1 MKCIGIDI
9 GTTTI
14 SIVVI
19 NTADNTI
26 EEAYTL
32 DNGTFLPSPS
42 PWERI
47 QDVPAI
53 LNKTVTALED
63 ILDRIPGISSIG
75 LTGQMHGIVYVD
87 KTGFAVS
94 PLYTWQ
100 DGRGSQ
106 PNFEDGKSVSAYLS
120 ETYGIKVPAGY
131 GTATHLY
138 NIRKGLVP
146 KDAVSFCTIADH
158 LGMRL
163 TGRILP
169 LLHISQA
176 ASMGLYD
183 CRSHTFREDIL
194 LEQGALLPA
203 LPRITPDFLPLGHFR
218 GIPVSVS
225 VGDNQASFLGSV
237 RDARHTLLVNIG
249 TGSQISLLSGHP
261 CECPGIESRPL
272 TRNTF
277 LLAGSALCGGSAFA
291 VLEQFFREYAVA
303 AGAPEVPQFDI
314 MKKLLTQQPDS
325 AEVWTVRTTFSGT
338 REHPADSGSITG
350 IRLENFCPASLIRG
364 TLAGMAEELHDL
376 YISIPQDPGQA
387 KTRLIASGNGI
398 RKNQALQQILEVRFQ
413 MPLEIVPHQEEAA
426 FGAAVASQAAVGS
439 LSLEKWLGLV

>member
-1 MKCIGIDI
+1 MAFNA
-9 GTTTI
+9 TTI
-14 SIVVI
+14 RIVVI
-19 NTADNTI
+19 ITADNTI

-32 DNGTFLPSPS
+32 YKGTLPHSPS

-194 LEQGALLPA
+194 LEQE
-203 LPRITPDFLPLGHFR
+203 
-218 GIPVSVS
+218 
-225 VGDNQASFLGSV
+225 
-237 RDARHTLLVNIG
+237 IG
-249 TGSQISLLSGHP
+249 RAH
-261 CECPGIESRPL
+261 
-272 TRNTF
+272 
-277 LLAGSALCGGSAFA
+277 
-291 VLEQFFREYAVA
+291 V
-303 AGAPEVPQFDI
+303 
-314 MKKLLTQQPDS
+314 
-325 AEVWTVRTTFSGT
+325 
-338 REHPADSGSITG
+338 
-350 IRLENFCPASLIRG
+350 
-364 TLAGMAEELHDL
+364 
-376 YISIPQDPGQA
+376 
-387 KTRLIASGNGI
+387 
-398 RKNQALQQILEVRFQ
+398 
-413 MPLEIVPHQEEAA
+413 
-426 FGAAVASQAAVGS
+426 
-439 LSLEKWLGLV
+439 